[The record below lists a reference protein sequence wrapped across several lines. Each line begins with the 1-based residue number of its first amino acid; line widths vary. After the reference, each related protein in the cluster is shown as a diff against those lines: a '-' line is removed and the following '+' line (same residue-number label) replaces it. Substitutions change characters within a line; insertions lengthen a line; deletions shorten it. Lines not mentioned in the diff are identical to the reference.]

1 MGFRRRVKTTGKVEI
16 PEGTRKEAEFLYLHK
31 ITSLIRNPKQEV
43 LLIMDVFRGQITDDV
58 TNRLKENNIQVVLVP
73 NNMTHL
79 FQPLDLTVSKHC
91 KLFLKNRFSEWY
103 SQQIENQL
111 AVGKKIEHI
120 DIKFK
125 LTTIKPL
132 HLNG

>member
-1 MGFRRRVKTTGKVEI
+1 MGFWRRMKTTRFG
-16 PEGTRKEAEFLYLHK
+16 
-31 ITSLIRNPKQEV
+31 
-43 LLIMDVFRGQITDDV
+43 GQITDDV

-79 FQPLDLTVSKHC
+79 FQPLDLTVNKHC
-91 KLFLKNRFSEWY
+91 KFFLKNRFSDWY

-111 AVGKKIEHI
+111 AVGKKMEQI

-132 HLNG
+132 HAKMGSGIL